1 MNRTE
6 KLLMILFIL
15 IISFAGYVFYVYRKD
30 VIKSVKLFI
39 SNFKENEVIIPY
51 EDTKNHNNYTFKTVK
66 ETDDFKPH
74 NMEDLKNIYYTVLNN
89 GWDSF
94 TFYCPKDYE
103 TCADDVRMLAN
114 DNTYIS
120 LINNYI
126 NPYNTYKKYNTLIT
140 NDKEIYLKIYN
151 LYNNEDIYNLNNEID
166 RIFKELN
173 IDVNNY
179 KNDDIKKLHDY
190 LINNV
195 TYDENYQKGTETIS
209 NKANGALFDGT
220 ALCSGYTDAFAL
232 MLDKLKIPNF
242 KVSNEE
248 HIWNIVYFNNEWKH
262 VDVTWDDDERNKN
275 NIYNFY
281 MLDTNELLEKDNDV
295 HNFTRSNYLELK

>member
-140 NDKEIYLKIYN
+140 NDKEIYLKIDK
-151 LYNNEDIYNLNNEID
+151 LYTNEDIYNLNNEID